1 MRGER
6 RVLRPCKREG
16 NGVIACVGYDVI
28 KKWTEGRNEGKGRRG
43 KLVFVVVGIGKERA
57 KVVLEEE
64 RR

>member
-1 MRGER
+1 M
-6 RVLRPCKREG
+6 
-16 NGVIACVGYDVI
+16 I